1 MERGFGRRI
10 VGSSARS
17 RWSLAFALA
26 AGLALAFSVPAQ
38 ATTDVVDQSQTNTS
52 GFENTT
58 QMAQT
63 FTAGMTGRLDRVS
76 LSSDTGFASGSV
88 QIQSVTGAFPA
99 GTVLATTSFSAS
111 YLCCRGFHDIAFNP
125 AVSITAGANYAIV
138 VRISSGQLT
147 WRNSGGVN
155 AYANGQLYIGCRG
168 CAWGTDTLHGGDFAF
183 KTWAVGGSAN
193 QAPVVAADSSSV
205 TVNEGTAP
213 ANTGTFS
220 DPDGDTV
227 ALTASAGTVT
237 KTGTSAGTWSWT
249 GPASDEASSQTI
261 TVTADDGNGLT
272 ANTTFNSTVAGV
284 APTVAITLAGS
295 GLTAASVNSST
306 PVSSPEGTTVTLN
319 GSASSPSAE
328 DNAAGFTYSWTV
340 TKNGTSFGSGS
351 AAAFSF
357 KPDDEGTFVA
367 TLQVKDDGGMT
378 ATASV
383 TVTGA
388 NVAPSAKI
396 TSITWTPQLVL
407 TANQSVNFAGT
418 FTDPGTLDTH
428 TATWKFGDGATTTGY
443 SAAHSYSVAGT
454 YTIAFTVV
462 DDDGGVGQA
471 TATVTVQTAAQALT
485 SISGYVQNIKSL
497 NAGQRNSL
505 IAKLNAASASFARG
519 NTTAANNQLNACLNE
534 VQADLG
540 TGRISTGDAATLRA
554 AVHSVQAALGTYNR
568 FLEWWPV
575 GL

>member
-26 AGLALAFSVPAQ
+26 AGLALSLSVPAQ
-38 ATTDVVDQSQTNTS
+38 AATDVVDQSQTNTF

-63 FTAGMTGRLDRVS
+63 FTAGMTGRMDLVS
-76 LSSDTGFASGSV
+76 LSSDAGFASGVV

-99 GTVLATTSFSAS
+99 GTVLGSTSFSAS
-111 YLCCRGFHDIAFNP
+111 YLCCRGFHDFAFTP
-125 AVSITAGANYAIV
+125 AISITAGAHYAIV

-147 WRNSGGVN
+147 WRNSGGVD

-213 ANTGTFS
+213 ATTGTFS

-237 KTGTSAGTWSWT
+237 QTGTSAGTWSWT
-249 GPASDEASSQTI
+249 GPASDETASQTI

-272 ANTTFNSTVAGV
+272 ANTTFSSTVAGV
-284 APTVAITLAGS
+284 APTVAIT
-295 GLTAASVNSST
+295 ST
-306 PVSSPEGTTVTLN
+306 PASSPEGTTVTLN

-328 DNAAGFTYSWTV
+328 DNAAGFTYSWTA

-357 KPDDEGTFVA
+357 TPDDEGTFVA
-367 TLQVKDDGGMT
+367 TLQVKDDGGMPG
-378 ATASV
+378 TASV

-396 TSITWTPQLVL
+396 TSISWTPQLFL
-407 TANQSVNFAGT
+407 TVNQSVSVAGT
-418 FTDPGTLDTH
+418 FTDPGKLDTH
-428 TATWKFGDGATTTGY
+428 TTTWKFGDGATSTGS
-443 SAAHSYSVAGT
+443 SAVHSYSTAGT
-454 YTIAFTVV
+454 YTIAITVV
-462 DDDGGVGQA
+462 DDDGGMGQA
-471 TATVTVQTAAQALT
+471 TTTVTVQSAAQALT
-485 SISGYVQNIKSL
+485 STAGYVQNIKSL

-505 IAKLNAASASFARG
+505 IAKLNAAGASTARG
-519 NTTAANNQLNACLNE
+519 DTTAANNQLNAFLNE
-534 VQADLG
+534 LQADLS

-568 FLEWWPV
+568 FLEWWPL
-575 GL
+575 G